1 MVEYKKKKIALQS
14 GGTRNFYYKI
24 SFNGKKKQVSKK
36 EYLEKKGGHPN
47 NPNNNNWEAPPTI
60 SMNNLQK
67 NSVKNP
73 IVRSQTEVPIN
84 FEEFKKKLNKLRND
98 ERHAS
103 QIGSHNEVKQIEK
116 NMNNLKKT
124 NPQFTIDYFINLSAK
139 AAEDKKDAA
148 AKQAEYNANTIKYTA
163 RKQQR
168 EENNRIL
175 LQGRPAVPPQSS
187 RAGYN
192 GPAPANKVPR
202 HISPFA
208 KINKMGRYIDP
219 ITGLPY
225 PNQ

>member
-1 MVEYKKKKIALQS
+1 MVEYKKKKIVLQS

-84 FEEFKKKLNKLRND
+84 FNKFKEILNKLRND

-103 QIGSHNEVKQIEK
+103 QSDLRNQLEKIEK
-116 NMNNLKKT
+116 NMNDLKKT
-124 NPQFTIDYFINLSAK
+124 NPQFTLDYFRNLSAK
-139 AAEDKKDAA
+139 AAEDKKAAA
-148 AKQAEYNANTIKYTA
+148 AKQAEFNANTIKYIE
-163 RKQQR
+163 RKQQQ
-168 EENNRIL
+168 EEKNRIL
-175 LQGRPAVPPQSS
+175 LQGRQAVPPQSS

-192 GPAPANKVPR
+192 GPAPVNKVPS

-208 KINKMGRYIDP
+208 KRNRMGRYIDP
-219 ITGLPY
+219 NTGLPY